1 MTETLY
7 NPEVEKRGI
16 KIGIEKGIEQGIE
29 KGKIEDAEN
38 FLRLGVSEEI
48 VSKGTGIPIEEVRK
62 MKEDLLIKS
71 EI

>member
-1 MTETLY
+1 MIRTLY

-16 KIGIEKGIEQGIE
+16 QIGIK

-38 FLRLGVSEEI
+38 FLKLGVSEEI
-48 VSKGTGIPIEEVRK
+48 VSQGIGIPIEEIRK
-62 MKEDLLIKS
+62 MKEALLIKS

>member
-16 KIGIEKGIEQGIE
+16 KIGIEKGIE

-48 VSKGTGIPIEEVRK
+48 VSKGTGIPNFQSHYLYFQ
-62 MKEDLLIKS
+62 DQ
-71 EI
+71 